1 MVELTIVLKNVD
13 DVDDTD
19 DAEKVVKYLVK
30 WKEGSYLHTTWEDE
44 EKLIALGG
52 KQRLLNF
59 VRKWDDL
66 TKWEVDDRGG
76 EYFDPSYAEIE
87 RVYASKLDVDHKEAA
102 EAGGDGSQSDEEGG
116 GTHTKYLCKWR
127 NLQYSDSTWEK
138 REAVVES
145 VGEEDAAVML
155 DMHERFCALP
165 DLDTRRRRARPEVV
179 QKMNKSDTPDFVGS
193 CVFKAN
199 QLREYQKEGVNWL
212 VYNWVQHRGSILA
225 DEMGLGKTVQ
235 ATGFISW
242 LFQQNNRRGPFLVV
256 APLSVIPNWLREI
269 EGWTEMNAIVF
280 HGNQQSREA
289 IFKHEFFFTD
299 PETGKDVTRD
309 QDGSRIYKFHV
320 LITTWEVV
328 MNDKDRADGVLS
340 EIPWD
345 AVIVDEAHR
354 LKNKESKTF
363 TSLQG
368 FKAIPPCAR
377 DCNIDPA
384 HCVLMTG
391 TPLQNNTEELWCL
404 LHFLAPD
411 AFADL
416 DEFVATY
423 GNPPTPTQVPLCTS
437 PACCSARSLSLSL
450 SLMHARTHT
459 HTHTL
464 THAHTQTHRHIRA
477 DAGAAVCERV
487 CPCA

>member
-1 MVELTIVLKNVD
+1 MVELTIVKKIVG

-30 WKEGSYLHTTWEDE
+30 WKEHSYLHTTWEDE
-44 EKLIALGG
+44 AKIMAVGG

-59 VRKWDDL
+59 GRKWDDL

-87 RVYASKLDVDHKEAA
+87 RVYASKLDVDNKEAA
-102 EAGGDGSQSDEEGG
+102 EAGGDGSQSDEEGR

-145 VGEEDAAVML
+145 VGEEDAAAML
-155 DMHERFCALP
+155 DMHARFCALP
-165 DLDTRRRRARPEVV
+165 DLDTRRRRARPEVE
-179 QKMNKSDTPDFVGS
+179 KMNKSDTPDFVGS
-193 CVFKAN
+193 CVFKGN

-423 GNPPTPTQVPLCTS
+423 GNPPTPTQVPLCT
-437 PACCSARSLSLSL
+437 A
-450 SLMHARTHT
+450 LMQCT
-459 HTHTL
+459 
-464 THAHTQTHRHIRA
+464 
-477 DAGAAVCERV
+477 
-487 CPCA
+487 